1 MIPIK
6 QFNSLLNYSQKKG
19 VIFLLFLI
27 LIGMFLETLGVGLV
41 IPVFTIIIDP
51 NIANKYPEAA
61 MLLSK
66 LSPLNW
72 FFEQTETISVQMQ
85 LITGAIIVII
95 FVYSIK
101 ACFLVFLSWRQCT
114 FTADL
119 TIAWSKKLFTGYLN
133 QPYSFH
139 LQKNSA
145 YLIRNVNNTAITAS
159 ALESALILATEM
171 LVVLGIAALL
181 IITEPTG
188 ALVVIS
194 CFMIFI
200 P

>member
-41 IPVFTIIIDP
+41 IPIFTIIIDP

-101 ACFLVFLSWRQCT
+101 ACFLVFLSWRHCA

-159 ALESALILATEM
+159 ALESALILATEI

-181 IITEPTG
+181 IITS
-188 ALVVIS
+188 LLD
-194 CFMIFI
+194 
-200 P
+200 